1 MGGST
6 YVPVFQC
13 LDSEDDD
20 ENVDADESGGRVE
33 DQCGAA
39 RILFTFPLPG
49 PRT

>member
-6 YVPVFQC
+6 YVPVSQC
-13 LDSEDDD
+13 LDGEDDD
-20 ENVDADESGGRVE
+20 ENGDADESGGRVE

>member
-1 MGGST
+1 M
-6 YVPVFQC
+6 PVVSQC
-13 LDSEDDD
+13 LDDEDDD